1 MARRVIV
8 LLTNLGLV
16 LAFVF
21 AVAWMVTG
29 NGKMEAVATVTAL
42 FAAITGVRAERW
54 AALREQ
60 RRRVLDALAQELAG
74 NQESLEDERFR
85 PLQGPS
91 LRRRVFPRLNLS
103 AVDAALITGA
113 LETQADAELVTL
125 LYQWR
130 DAVRELNHRL
140 DLTEVYL
147 FSADTIEPDELQA
160 FDEALH
166 SSDGILNVV
175 SGLLAILKEQL
186 QNRAK
191 G

>member
-1 MARRVIV
+1 LARRIIV

-16 LAFVF
+16 LAFVL
-21 AVAWMVTG
+21 AVVWMVTG
-29 NGKMEAVATVTAL
+29 NGRLEAAATVTAL

-60 RRRVLDALAQELAG
+60 RKRVLGALAQEMFG
-74 NQESLEDERFR
+74 NQESLDDERFR
-85 PLQGPS
+85 PLQGRS

-103 AVDAALITGA
+103 AVDAALTSGT
-113 LETQADAELVTL
+113 LETQGDAELVTM

-147 FSADTIEPDELQA
+147 FSADTIEPDELAA

-166 SSDGILNVV
+166 SPDGILHVV
-175 SGLLAILKEQL
+175 SALLANLTVQL
-186 QNRAK
+186 EDRA
-191 G
+191 

>member
-1 MARRVIV
+1 
-8 LLTNLGLV
+8 
-16 LAFVF
+16 
-21 AVAWMVTG
+21 MVTG
-29 NGKMEAVATVTAL
+29 NGKMEAAATVTAL

-60 RRRVLDALAQELAG
+60 RRRVLDALAQELAA

-103 AVDAALITGA
+103 AVDAALISGA
-113 LETQADAELVTL
+113 LETLADAEVMTM

-147 FSADTIEPDELQA
+147 FSADTIEPDELRA

-166 SSDGILNVV
+166 SADGILGVV
-175 SGLLAILKEQL
+175 SGLLANLKELL
-186 QNRAK
+186 QNRA
-191 G
+191 